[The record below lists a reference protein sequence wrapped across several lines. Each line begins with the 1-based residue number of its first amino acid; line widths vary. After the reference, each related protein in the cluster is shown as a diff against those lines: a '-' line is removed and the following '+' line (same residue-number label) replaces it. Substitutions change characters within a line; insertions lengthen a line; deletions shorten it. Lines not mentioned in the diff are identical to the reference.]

1 VDLLRPH
8 LRLLAEVFGTAVPG
22 APWAL
27 AGGYA
32 LQAHDL
38 IQRPHANVDLA
49 TESAVP
55 MPRLA
60 ESLSAALTAAGR
72 HEVTLEDRDP
82 LSAHLSVPDVDADTV
97 LRLALH
103 KETFWSA
110 PVATPYGPALALG
123 DAVGTKIRALY
134 DRGLAVDL
142 NWDRNPETFDGH
154 VHTDLPGWLVALW
167 NRYGFAWGGHYRN
180 RHKDPM
186 HFEFMGGPADADDML
201 AKARHELIAKGKP
214 VPPQKNV
221 TRKYTVAAGDNLSAI
236 ANRLHI
242 GGGWNAIYQRNKQV
256 IGPDPN
262 KIRPG
267 MVLTLP

>member
-103 KETFWSA
+103 KETFWSP
-110 PVATPYGPALALG
+110 PVVTPYGPALALG

-142 NWDRNPETFDGH
+142 IDARAASARFTHPELEELARRHARDDFDLAALQTRLEGTDH
-154 VHTDLPGWLVALW
+154 FPDSAFEAYGLAEDQLTDL
-167 NRYGFAWGGHYRN
+167 RAWAQAWST
-180 RHKDPM
+180 D
-186 HFEFMGGPADADDML
+186 
-201 AKARHELIAKGKP
+201 IAE
-214 VPPQKNV
+214 
-221 TRKYTVAAGDNLSAI
+221 
-236 ANRLHI
+236 RLLEE
-242 GGGWNAIYQRNKQV
+242 GAS
-256 IGPDPN
+256 PDE
-262 KIRPG
+262 
-267 MVLTLP
+267 